1 MLACLRP
8 AVHAAAAALLALG
21 PLSAVAFDIHYLSVG
36 NASYA
41 DDELTIPDANTSAR
55 QITGLLRRMGAAGG
69 ETLLSQE
76 DARVTAD
83 DVREALERV
92 ADAAASAADPLVVYY
107 FIGHGRTAE
116 PGGVHVS
123 LTGAYDG
130 HDATLASSLIETDEL
145 RDILDERGLAYILIL
160 DNCYYREP
168 VEGVVGYARAVNDKF
183 FEVGRLLGKLDIHQQ
198 ERRPRIALYA
208 ASPGNV
214 ARTLPHPKSDAYAI
228 GPLARRLLLLLEEV
242 PEDGLSVQAWLD
254 RMTDQGFDT
263 ESVPGKTDAEVDA
276 PGATLI
282 PATWSPSPVEG
293 TTRLGSAGGG

>member
-1 MLACLRP
+1 MPAHLRP
-8 AVHAAAAALLALG
+8 ALHAAAAAVLALG
-21 PLSAVAFDIHYLSVG
+21 PLSAAAVDIHYLSVG

-41 DDELTIPDANTSAR
+41 DDTLSIPDANTSAR
-55 QITGLLRRMGAAGG
+55 QIAGLLRRIGAAGG
-69 ETLLSQE
+69 ETLLSQD
-76 DARVTAD
+76 DARVTAA

-116 PGGVHVS
+116 PGGIHVS
-123 LTGAYDG
+123 LTGVYDG
-130 HDATLASSLIETDEL
+130 SEATDASSRIQTDEL

-168 VEGVVGYARAVNDKF
+168 VEGVVGLARAVNDKF
-183 FEVGRLLGKLDIHQQ
+183 FDLGRLVAKQDFRQLD
-198 ERRPRIALYA
+198 RVARIALYA

-214 ARTLPHPKSDAYAI
+214 VRTLPHPKSDAYAI
-228 GPLARRLLLLLEEV
+228 GPLARRLLLLLDEA

-254 RMTDQGFDT
+254 RMTDQGFDSS
-263 ESVPGKTDAEVDA
+263 SVPGKTDAEVDA

-282 PATWSPSPVEG
+282 RA
-293 TTRLGSAGGG
+293 TRLGSAGGG